1 MGQSQAAAFCTG
13 RTEILEQGA
22 RAENMQVNI
31 LRPLIAAKFL
41 TIDRQLL
48 PAVVKAAQIIVQ
60 DGHFVVQQL
69 EHFFYLVVAA
79 DKQDK
84 GNEEDGGQQQGGC
97 QTIIG
102 TCQGEQQGEKADS
115 PLQCQAAAFFLAVL
129 STTQGRML
137 QIGVKAG
144 FLFICIMHDTRSFL
158 TGQLAF
164 ICFYYMSYL

>member
-1 MGQSQAAAFCTG
+1 MGQGQASSLGTG
-13 RTEILEQGA
+13 RTEILKQGA

-31 LRPLIAAKFL
+31 LRPLLVTKFL

-48 PAVVKAAQIIVQ
+48 PAVVKAAQIIAQ
-60 DGHFVVQQL
+60 DGYFVVQQS
-69 EHFFYLVVAA
+69 EYFFYPVVAA
-79 DKQDK
+79 DKQYK
-84 GNEEDGGQQQGGC
+84 GNEENGGQQQAGC
-97 QTIIG
+97 QAIIG

-115 PLQCQAAAFFLAVL
+115 PLQRQAAAFFLAVL
-129 STTQGRML
+129 GAAQGRML